1 VQTAGVPP
9 IRLVGRDEE
18 LATASQL
25 LAGARAGS
33 GGLLLVLGE
42 AGIGKSSLLTAVAA
56 QANAAGMLVLSG
68 RAIPGGGTYRA
79 FSSALGPALR
89 RGGVVATDDLRPF
102 RSALRRIAP
111 GWAADA
117 GADPEPGGAAVEDGP
132 DPTVMLGEG
141 LLRLL
146 DELGD
151 GAGSLLLLED
161 LHWADPDTVALVGY
175 LAEAAG
181 TSSALLAVSAR
192 NDETRVGDE
201 EPHRLT
207 IDDLARLPAV
217 TSLRLDRLTA
227 EQAAV
232 MAAGDD
238 DGPSIG
244 PDVLSELIE
253 RAQGLPIVID
263 ELLAAARVEDR
274 ARPGRPSAGLPPTLA
289 GVVRRRLAAVDP
301 KVRTVLRAAAVLGT
315 DPDWRMLPAVV
326 GLDDSAVHQAL
337 DAAVAGGLL
346 LADEGRLA
354 WRHALTREAILAATL
369 PPELV
374 ALADRAVAA
383 VDHDDP
389 QFDAL
394 RAELLDRAGRSAESG
409 AVLAGLARR
418 DMSRGA
424 LRSAADLLDRAASR
438 GMDPGQVAIDR
449 VSLLTMGGRSVAAL
463 DAGSAALSST
473 TGSVHAELC
482 LRMARAAV
490 LCGQW
495 EVAGRLVERAA
506 RPDDLRSAI
515 LLAEV
520 AFGSGDPE
528 SAGRLAEQ
536 ARHQAQDA
544 GSYDNQCAAMIVAGR
559 CSELTD
565 LEASAAAFRRAAQLA
580 AEHGLLIWRIEAL
593 FGLGRADLMAGREAG
608 MLIEA
613 RELALDAGL
622 LRPALSIDVILGEL
636 RMATDGPRAASSTS
650 VATAERAGQLGLT
663 DLQAMAEL
671 FEAAA
676 LDEAGDVDG
685 MRTRLAAAN
694 GRANAPPEVAAIA
707 MAVTGVSAL
716 ARHDLQLADERVD
729 AGMRRLAEHASAA
742 PMIYWGLWVL
752 LRVAVAADTGPR
764 DFVASA
770 PPGFRSANRGAI
782 AFADAVTAGRAGD
795 RESSVRMFA
804 AGNDL
809 LAGVHWWRRLLR
821 SIVLEAAV
829 RDGWGDPVAELRA
842 VLAVYERD
850 GADRAA
856 RTARDL
862 LRQAGAP
869 TRRGRGNAAVPP
881 AFRAMGVTSREMD
894 VLELLVAGLP
904 NAEIAQRLF
913 LSPRTV
919 EAHVASLLSKTAVT
933 DRNALRRL
941 ATASGLAR

>member
-1 VQTAGVPP
+1 MQTAGVPP
-9 IRLVGRDEE
+9 IRLVGRDDE
-18 LATASQL
+18 LTTASQVL
-25 LAGARAGS
+25 ADAQAGA

-42 AGIGKSSLLTAVAA
+42 AGIGKSCMLTALAA
-56 QANAAGMLVLSG
+56 QAHEAGMLVLSG

-89 RGGVVATDDLRPF
+89 RGVAVPTDELRPF

-117 GADPEPGGAAVEDGP
+117 GTGPEPGGTAVEGGP

-146 DELGD
+146 PALDD

-161 LHWADPDTVALVGY
+161 LHWADPDTIALVGY
-175 LAEAAG
+175 LAEAAT
-181 TSSALLAVSAR
+181 TSTVLVAVSAR
-192 NDETRVGDE
+192 DDETAVSGDQ
-201 EPHRLT
+201 PHRLT
-207 IDDLARLPAV
+207 FDDVARLPLV
-217 TSLRLDRLTA
+217 TVIRLGRLTA
-227 EQAAV
+227 GQAAV
-232 MAAGDD
+232 MAASND
-238 DGPSIG
+238 DGPSISA
-244 PDVLSELIE
+244 DLLAELIE

-263 ELLAAARVEDR
+263 ELLAAARAEDR
-274 ARPGRPSAGLPPTLA
+274 TRSGRTPAGLPPTLA
-289 GVVRRRLAAVDP
+289 AVVRRRLAAMDP
-301 KVRTVLRAAAVLGT
+301 EVRTVLRAAAVLGT
-315 DPDWRMLPAVV
+315 DPDWRMLPAIL
-326 GLDDSAVHQAL
+326 GLDDPAVHRSL

-346 LADEGRLA
+346 LADAGRLA
-354 WRHALTREAILAATL
+354 WRHALTREVVLAATL
-369 PPELV
+369 PPEL
-374 ALADRAVAA
+374 ADLADRAVAA
-383 VDHDDP
+383 VDRDDP
-389 QFDAL
+389 QSDAL
-394 RAELLDRAGRSAESG
+394 RAELLDQAGRSAESG

-424 LRSAADLLDRAASR
+424 LRSAAELLDRAAAR
-438 GMDPGQVAIDR
+438 GADPGQVAIDR
-449 VSLLTMGGRSVAAL
+449 VSLLTMGGRTVAAL
-463 DAGSAALSST
+463 DVGSAGLSST
-473 TGSVHAELC
+473 TGPAHAELC

-490 LCGQW
+490 LSGRW
-495 EVAGRLVERAA
+495 ETAGRLVERAA
-506 RPDDLRSAI
+506 RPDDPRSAI

-520 AFGSGDPE
+520 AFGSGDPAL
-528 SAGRLAEQ
+528 AGRLAEHARQQ
-536 ARHQAQDA
+536 AVDT
-544 GSYDNQCAAMIVAGR
+544 GSFDNQCAAMIVAGR

-580 AEHGLLIWRIEAL
+580 AEHGLLMWRIEAL
-593 FGLGRADLMAGREAG
+593 FGLGRSDLMAGRETG

-676 LDEAGDVDG
+676 LDDAGDLDG
-685 MRTRLAAAN
+685 MRARLAAAN

-707 MAVTGVSAL
+707 LAVTGVSAL
-716 ARHDLQLADERVD
+716 IRHDLQVADERVA
-729 AGMRRLAEHASAA
+729 AGMRGLAEHASAA
-742 PMIYWGLWVL
+742 PMIYWGLWAL

-770 PPGFRSANRGAI
+770 PPGFRSTNRGAI
-782 AFADAVTAGRAGD
+782 TFADAVTAGRAGD
-795 RESSVRMFA
+795 RESAVRLFA

-809 LAGVHWWRRLLR
+809 LAVEHWWRRLLR

-842 VLAVYERD
+842 DLAVYERD

-856 RTARDL
+856 RTCRDL

-881 AFRAMGVTSREMD
+881 TFRAMGVTSREID

-919 EAHVASLLSKTAVT
+919 EAHVASLLGKTAVT

-941 ATASGLAR
+941 ATASGLSG

>member
-9 IRLVGRDEE
+9 IRLVGRDDE

-25 LAGARAGS
+25 LADARSGS

-42 AGIGKSSLLTAVAA
+42 AGIGKSCLLAVLVA

-89 RGGVVATDDLRPF
+89 RGVAVATDDLRPF

-117 GADPEPGGAAVEDGP
+117 GADPESGGTAVEGGP

-146 DELGD
+146 DTLGD

-175 LAEAAG
+175 LADAAA
-181 TSSALLAVSAR
+181 TSSVLVAVSAR
-192 NDETRVGDE
+192 DDESQLGDD
-201 EPHRLT
+201 EPRRLT
-207 IDDLARLPAV
+207 IDDIARLPAV
-217 TSLRLDRLTA
+217 TGLRLDRLTA

-232 MAAGDD
+232 MAAGGG
-238 DGPSIG
+238 GPSIG

-263 ELLAAARVEDR
+263 ELLAVARVEDR
-274 ARPGRPSAGLPPTLA
+274 ARSGRPSAGLPPTLA
-289 GVVRRRLAAVDP
+289 GVVRRRLAAMDP
-301 KVRTVLRAAAVLGT
+301 EVRTVLRAAAVLGT
-315 DPDWRMLPAVV
+315 DPDWRMLPVVV
-326 GLDDSAVHQAL
+326 GLDDSAVHHAL

-346 LADEGRLA
+346 LADEGRLD

-369 PPELV
+369 PPELS

-424 LRSAADLLDRAASR
+424 LRSAADLLDRAAAR

-449 VSLLTMGGRSVAAL
+449 VWLLTMGGRSVAAL
-463 DAGSAALSST
+463 EAGAAALASATGSA
-473 TGSVHAELC
+473 HAELC

-495 EVAGRLVERAA
+495 EAAGRLVERAA
-506 RPDDLRSAI
+506 RPDDPRSAI

-520 AFGSGDPE
+520 AFGTGDPA

-536 ARHQAQDA
+536 ARQQAQDA

-565 LEASAAAFRRAAQLA
+565 LKASAAAFRKAAQLA

-593 FGLGRADLMAGREAG
+593 FGLGRADLMAGRETG

-685 MRTRLAAAN
+685 MLARLAAAN

-707 MAVTGVSAL
+707 KAVTGVSAL

-752 LRVAVAADTGPR
+752 LRVAVAVDTGPR

-795 RESSVRMFA
+795 RESAVRLFA

-809 LAGVHWWRRLLR
+809 LAAVHWWRRLLR

-842 VLAVYERD
+842 DLAVYERD

-894 VLELLVAGLP
+894 VLELLVVGLP

-941 ATASGLAR
+941 ATASGLSG

>member
-1 VQTAGVPP
+1 
-9 IRLVGRDEE
+9 
-18 LATASQL
+18 
-25 LAGARAGS
+25 
-33 GGLLLVLGE
+33 
-42 AGIGKSSLLTAVAA
+42 
-56 QANAAGMLVLSG
+56 
-68 RAIPGGGTYRA
+68 
-79 FSSALGPALR
+79 
-89 RGGVVATDDLRPF
+89 
-102 RSALRRIAP
+102 
-111 GWAADA
+111 
-117 GADPEPGGAAVEDGP
+117 
-132 DPTVMLGEG
+132 
-141 LLRLL
+141 
-146 DELGD
+146 
-151 GAGSLLLLED
+151 
-161 LHWADPDTVALVGY
+161 
-175 LAEAAG
+175 
-181 TSSALLAVSAR
+181 
-192 NDETRVGDE
+192 
-201 EPHRLT
+201 
-207 IDDLARLPAV
+207 
-217 TSLRLDRLTA
+217 
-227 EQAAV
+227 
-232 MAAGDD
+232 MAAS
-238 DGPSIG
+238 DGEVPSID
-244 PDVLSELIE
+244 PDVLSELIM

-263 ELLAAARVEDR
+263 ELLAAARAEDR
-274 ARPGRPSAGLPPTLA
+274 ARSGRPSAGLPPTLA
-289 GVVRRRLAAVDP
+289 GMVRRRLTAMEPED
-301 KVRTVLRAAAVLGT
+301 RTVLRAAAVLGT

-326 GLDDSAVHQAL
+326 GLDDAAVHRAL

-346 LADEGRLA
+346 LADEGRLD

-369 PPELV
+369 PPELA

-424 LRSAADLLDRAASR
+424 LRSAADLLDRAAAR

-449 VSLLTMGGRSVAAL
+449 VSLLTMGGRAVAAL
-463 DAGSAALSST
+463 EAGAAALASATGSA
-473 TGSVHAELC
+473 HAELC

-490 LCGQW
+490 LCGRW
-495 EVAGRLVERAA
+495 EAAGRLVERAA
-506 RPDDLRSAI
+506 RPDDPRSAI

-520 AFGSGDPE
+520 AFGTGDPA

-536 ARHQAQDA
+536 ARQQAQDA

-593 FGLGRADLMAGREAG
+593 FGLGRADLMAGRETG

-676 LDEAGDVDG
+676 LDDAGDVEG

-716 ARHDLQLADERVD
+716 IRHDLQLADERVD
-729 AGMRRLAEHASAA
+729 AGMRGLAEHASAA
-742 PMIYWGLWVL
+742 PMIYWGLWAL
-752 LRVAVAADTGPR
+752 LRVAVAADTAPR
-764 DFVASA
+764 DFVVSA
-770 PPGFRSANRGAI
+770 PPGFRAANRGAI
-782 AFADAVTAGRAGD
+782 AFADAVTAGRVGD
-795 RESSVRMFA
+795 RESAVRLFA

-809 LAGVHWWRRLLR
+809 LAVEHWWRRVLR

-842 VLAVYERD
+842 DLAVYERD

-856 RTARDL
+856 RTCRDL

-919 EAHVASLLSKTAVT
+919 EAHVASLLSKTGVT
-933 DRNALRRL
+933 DRNVLRRL
-941 ATASGLAR
+941 AIASGLSG